1 MMRVTG
7 NKYALVMLIY
17 AECSLTSVRV
27 LNRLGTTEK
36 GCGQRQI
43 PELNIEDRERINNL
57 IGMLEDGRRSNA
69 FA

>member
-17 AECSLTSVRV
+17 AGCSLLSVRV
-27 LNRLGTTEK
+27 LNRLRTMEK
-36 GCGQRQI
+36 GFGGRQI
-43 PELNIEDRERINNL
+43 PESDIEDRERINNL